1 MVCPT
6 QAHALEWSSMKRR
19 FTMAIFAVCLLPA
32 QPTPV
37 FRTESSLALVRFH
50 VVHKNRYVTGLKPED
65 VVLLEDGAPRE
76 FTVFEN
82 AMAAT
87 RTVPVEMTLLFDTSG
102 SVVDEGLLDPLAFK
116 ETLLD
121 NLDGVRIAVYGFDRN
136 MKRYSGPTRDY
147 AQLQKAFAALGT
159 RGGKGEP
166 IELRLPPKRKAD
178 PNSGTWLFEAV
189 AAVSRQAAGTPGDAT
204 RMVLAFSDGFPSTD
218 SRPEDA
224 ADIDREL
231 GIPVYPV
238 VLGHQRL
245 MQRMEE
251 ERRRLMPGEST
262 SGTLSYLMAKQNQIA
277 DFARLGELTGGRS
290 FDPPAITLTVT
301 RSVLS
306 SMVAL
311 VRTEYVVGFAPE
323 ISDAPRRRKLEI
335 RLREKDAGKVMGGTR
350 TVVH

>member
-1 MVCPT
+1 
-6 QAHALEWSSMKRR
+6 MKLL
-19 FTMAIFAVCLLPA
+19 FTIVIFAAGLLRA
-32 QPTPV
+32 QQTPV

-50 VVHKNRYVTGLKPED
+50 VVHKNRYITDLKPEN
-65 VVLLEDGAPRE
+65 VVLLEDGAPRT

-82 AMAAT
+82 AMAAN

-121 NLDGVRIAVYGFDRN
+121 NLENVTIAVYGFDRN

-147 AQLQKAFAALGT
+147 ARLQAAFAALGT

-166 IELRLPPKRKAD
+166 IELHLPPKRKAD

-189 AAVSRQAAGTPGDAT
+189 AAVSREAAATPGDAT
-204 RMVLAFSDGFPSTD
+204 RMVLVFSDGFPSTD

-224 ADIDREL
+224 ADLDREL

-238 VLGHQRL
+238 VLGHGKL
-245 MQRMEE
+245 LQRMAEVE
-251 ERRRLMPGEST
+251 AMQKPFEPT
-262 SGTLSYLMAKQNQIA
+262 SGTLSNLMAKQNEILE
-277 DFARLGELTGGRS
+277 FARLGELTGGRS
-290 FDPPAITLTVT
+290 FDPPSITLTVM
-301 RSVLS
+301 RSVLG
-306 SMVAL
+306 SMVGQI
-311 VRTEYVVGFAPE
+311 RTEYVVGFAPE
-323 ISDAPRRRKLEI
+323 ATGAPRKHKLEI
-335 RLREKDAGKVMGGTR
+335 RLRDKDAGKVTGGTR